1 MKIAGADAM
10 KPDHVRDA
18 IRKLGDIELGQLI
31 GRLDRSTRIEQTA
44 LHFARGEQRRR
55 KRQAKKAAK
64 AAP

>member
-1 MKIAGADAM
+1 MKIAGAEAM
-10 KPDHVRDA
+10 KPDQVRDA
-18 IRKLGDIELGQLI
+18 IRQLGDVELGLLI

-44 LHFARGEQRRR
+44 LHFARSEQRRR